1 MSLTTQAWPDFNCY
15 HDYIVIVNYFGHDN
29 QRRSISILKHLISFK
44 DLFWWRQKF
53 GVFQGT
59 CFHLLLSSGD
69 ISTWFFWWLMHNHAS
84 MMRTT
89 CDTVHVKEK
98 KVAAVGERDEWVDIL
113 SASYKRKRKRKS
125 GEEKP

>member
-1 MSLTTQAWPDFNCY
+1 
-15 HDYIVIVNYFGHDN
+15 
-29 QRRSISILKHLISFK
+29 
-44 DLFWWRQKF
+44 
-53 GVFQGT
+53 
-59 CFHLLLSSGD
+59 
-69 ISTWFFWWLMHNHAS
+69 

-113 SASYKRKRKRKS
+113 SASYKRKRKS